1 MIEKPSLDSRFTK
14 VRRLPEKARTDRTT
28 LNIILD
34 SGLVAHVGATDGSQ
48 PIVIPVAFAR
58 LDDNLVI
65 HGSAAS
71 RLFKLLRD
79 GAAAAVTVTLEDGI
93 VLARSLFESSMN
105 YRCAMVFGVFT
116 MLKGT
121 DELDALEAITEKL
134 MPGRWNDARQPTAT
148 ELKATTT
155 LAMPIQNWS
164 VKISEGDPEDSPKD
178 LASPES
184 MKIWAG
190 VIPLLRIYGNALA
203 DPFVPTDVSTPKYV
217 TDHIERQNE

>member
-1 MIEKPSLDSRFTK
+1 MNEKPSLDSRFTQVK
-14 VRRLPEKARTDRTT
+14 RLPEKARTDRAT
-28 LNIILD
+28 LNVILD
-34 SGLVAHVGATDGSQ
+34 SGLVSHVGVTDGSQ
-48 PIVIPVAFAR
+48 PVVIPVAFAR

-79 GAAAAVTVTLEDGI
+79 GAPAAVTITLEDGI

-105 YRCAMVFGVFT
+105 YRCAMVFGTFEV
-116 MLKGT
+116 LEGP
-121 DELDALEAITEKL
+121 DELAALEAITEKL

-155 LAMPIQNWS
+155 LSMPIQNWS
-164 VKISEGDPEDSPKD
+164 VKISEGDPDDSPKD
-178 LASPES
+178 LASSES
-184 MKIWAG
+184 MRTWAG
-190 VIPLLRIYGNALA
+190 VIPLLRIYGNAVT
-203 DPFVPTDVSTPKYV
+203 DPLVPTSVSTPKYV